1 MTDLILKKECYNVV
15 GLCMEVHSNLG
26 PGFLEVVYKD
36 ALEHEFML
44 NGTSFER
51 ERMYDVKYKDIIL
64 PHHFFADF
72 VVYERIILEIKAV
85 KAIHEEVIAKAIN
98 YLAVSGLRLAI
109 IVNFGEGK
117 LNYQRIVR

>member
-15 GLCMEVHSNLG
+15 GLCMEVHNNLG

-36 ALEHEFML
+36 ALEYEFKL
-44 NGTSFER
+44 NGTSFIR
-51 ERMYDVKYKDIIL
+51 ERMYDVKYKGIIL

-72 VVYERIILEIKAV
+72 VVNDRIILEIKAV
-85 KAIHEEVIAKAIN
+85 KVIHEEAIAKAIN

-109 IVNFGEGK
+109 IINFGEGK

>member
-15 GLCMEVHSNLG
+15 GLCMEVHNNLG

-44 NGTSFER
+44 NGTSFVR
-51 ERMYDVKYKDIIL
+51 ERMYDVKYKGIIL

-72 VVYERIILEIKAV
+72 VVYDRIILEIKAV
-85 KAIHEEVIAKAIN
+85 KAIHEEAIAKAIN